1 MHDDTIEIRQPAADP
16 ESLKRWIRPIS
27 AAFGNEHNDAMFDID
42 QQLWEMD
49 RLIGAVDGETWVGG
63 ASAFSMRLSVPGGTV
78 RAAGLSDVGV
88 APTHRRRGVLT
99 RMMRWLLDQ
108 AAERGEPVSILHA
121 SEGAIYPRFGF
132 GLATLQ
138 GTFEADRSAFQFSR
152 PAEPLGRVRLVEGDE
167 AMRLVP
173 PVFEAVFDERVGE
186 VNRTP
191 DKWRLQLLA
200 DDPWR
205 RNVGV
210 KFTVVL
216 EVGGETRGYAIYR
229 VKDEWGDRGPKN
241 VLTVMEVTG
250 LDPAAER
257 ALWEWLAGVDLVRT
271 VAAWRQPVPPPLFLM
286 LRDPR
291 RLGLTVSD
299 GLWVRL
305 VDLPRALEAR
315 SYAGAG
321 SVTLEVADAFIPA
334 NAGRWTVTVPGDRG
348 AASVVRAEAGVEP
361 DLLLD
366 TTDLAAL
373 YLGAFKFADLA
384 RAGRVWECRD
394 GAVAEADRLFSTPS
408 IPWSSTMF

>member
-16 ESLKRWIRPIS
+16 ESLKRWIRPIT

-42 QQLWEMD
+42 KQLWEMD

-63 ASAFSMRLSVPGGTV
+63 ASASRCACRCRGKSGGRAV
-78 RAAGLSDVGV
+78 RCRRR
-88 APTHRRRGVLT
+88 PTHRRRGVLT

-152 PAEPLGRVRLVEGDE
+152 PAEMLGRVRLVEGDE

-205 RNVGV
+205 RSVGV
-210 KFTVVL
+210 KYTALL
-216 EVGGETRGYAIYR
+216 EVAGETRGYAIYR
-229 VKDEWGDRGPKN
+229 IKNDWDDRGPKST
-241 VLTVMEVTG
+241 LTVMEVTG
-250 LDPAAER
+250 WTRRRACFVGVARRRRSRPDRRRLAPTRPAAAVPHAEGPAPPRPDRER
-257 ALWEWLAGVDLVRT
+257 RPV
-271 VAAWRQPVPPPLFLM
+271 VAVGGPAP
-286 LRDPR
+286 
-291 RLGLTVSD
+291 G
-299 GLWVRL
+299 
-305 VDLPRALEAR
+305 AR
-315 SYAGAG
+315 GAHDAGAG

-334 NAGRWTVTVPGDRG
+334 NAGRWIVTVPSDRG
-348 AASVVRAEAGVEP
+348 VASVERVEAGVEP

-366 TTDLAAL
+366 TTDLAAV

-384 RAGRVWECRD
+384 RAGRVWECRE